1 MASIFKGQLPR
12 IRPRTI
18 LDDDSKHYAALG
30 RFVAMYAA
38 AEAGAHVALRKI
50 SGFDDDIARFLW
62 GNKRL
67 ADVTG
72 AIRKL
77 LPKSNISNVQKEMLL
92 EALTQL
98 HHLSDARGR
107 LVHRIFEVVDDDT
120 ISTSNQAHEKALE
133 NAQTETFTLTEL
145 TCMEHDAFLISRQFT
160 LISEPSKIAGDVEK
174 LYEVLMTP
182 WSYKPKLLDSARQRR
197 RASAQSRKP
206 RLRPDQKKPQNHAK
220 D

>member
-1 MASIFKGQLPR
+1 MPR
-12 IRPRTI
+12 IRSRTI
-18 LDDDSKHYAALG
+18 ADDDTEHYAALG

-67 ADVTG
+67 SDITG

-77 LPKSNISNVQKEMLL
+77 LPKSKISQAQKNMLL
-92 EALTQL
+92 GALTQL
-98 HHLSDARGR
+98 GHLSDARGM

-120 ISTSNQAHEKALE
+120 ISTSNRDHEKALE
-133 NAQTETFTLTEL
+133 NAQVETFTLKEL
-145 TCMEHDAFLISRQFT
+145 AQMEHDAFIISRQFT
-160 LISEPSKIAGDVEK
+160 LVSDPSKIAGDLDA
-174 LYEVLMTP
+174 LYQVLTSS
-182 WSYKPKLLDSARQRR
+182 WLYKPKQPDSARQRR
-197 RASAQSRKP
+197 RDAAQ
-206 RLRPDQKKPQNHAK
+206 LKKRQHQLGPEKHKKIAK